1 MVFTRFSP
9 YDFLLVCIHVI
20 QVNTVNLKNR
30 TVDFKTACHANNAG
44 PMLNE
49 VVT

>member
-9 YDFLLVCIHVI
+9 HDFLSVCSHVI
-20 QVNTVNLKNR
+20 QVNTVNLKKR
-30 TVDFKTACHANNAG
+30 TVDFKTAFHAKNAG